1 MQNRVN
7 DSLTPALLRELAAA
21 KPPCITVAVQTGGNA
36 RARLE
41 NAIRQIEREVTAR
54 DPAIPKSV
62 FAPFHDSLAAIAELR
77 PTGSLVILSSP
88 DFHRKFET
96 EAPVQEVV
104 LVEDEFHLRSL
115 LPLLNRKTE
124 FYILALSQNH
134 PRILHCTESES
145 GEVAF
150 TPDVPKDYLQSRE
163 TRQPDHTLDNR
174 SSAGPSVGSMKGVL
188 SGSSSDADNKDEYH
202 LNYYKMIERGVKH
215 LLGETGIPLVVVA
228 VEHEL
233 ALYRSVNTYPATV
246 EPGVHG
252 APDGLKGGEMHKRA
266 LELIQSQPTAPV
278 KKELEHFEKFA
289 GTGHASS
296 HAQEIVKA
304 AYEGRISHLF
314 LQESAEYRGNFDEMR
329 QKVKRHDDGVA
340 PMRDLLNE
348 AVVQTLRHGGDAL
361 VLPAKD
367 MPNGAP
373 ICAIFRYPSTELQ
386 AAMRESASG
395 AAQSA

>member
-1 MQNRVN
+1 MQTRINE
-7 DSLTPALLRELAAA
+7 SLTPALLRELAAA
-21 KPPCITVAVQTGGNA
+21 APPCITVSIQTGGNA

-41 NAIRQIEREVTAR
+41 DAIREIT
-54 DPAIPKSV
+54 
-62 FAPFHDSLAAIAELR
+62 AELTASDPSLPKR
-77 PTGSLVILSSP
+77 LFTPLHDALANVAAQAPHGSLVILSSP
-88 DFHRKFET
+88 DFHYKFTT
-96 EAPVQEVV
+96 EAPVQEIVV
-104 LVEDEFHLRSL
+104 ANDEFHLRSL
-115 LPLLNRKTE
+115 LPLLNQKAE

-150 TPDVPKDYLQSRE
+150 PPDVPKDFLQSRE
-163 TRQPDHTLDNR
+163 TRQPDHVLDNR

-202 LNYYKMIERGVKH
+202 LNYYKMIERGVKQ

-233 ALYRSVNTYPATV
+233 ALYRSVNTYAGTV

-252 APDGLKGGEMHKRA
+252 APDSLKGGEMHKRA
-266 LELIQSQPTAPV
+266 LELIQSQPAAAV
-278 KKELEHFEKFA
+278 KKELEHFEKQA

-304 AYEGRISHLF
+304 AYEGRVSHLF
-314 LQESAEYRGNFDEMR
+314 LQETAEYRGVFDEVR
-329 QKVKRHDDGVA
+329 RKVKRHDDGVA

-348 AVVQTLRHGGDAL
+348 AVVQTLRHGGDAM
-361 VLPAKD
+361 VLSPHD

-373 ICAIFRYPSTELQ
+373 ICAVFRYPSMELQ
-386 AAMRESASG
+386 AAMRESASN
-395 AAQSA
+395 AT

>member
-1 MQNRVN
+1 MQTRVN
-7 DSLTPALLRELAAA
+7 ESLTPALLRELAAA
-21 KPPCITVAVQTGGNA
+21 KPPCITVAIETGGNA

-41 NAIRQIEREVTAR
+41 DVIRQIEKELSAT
-54 DPAIPKSV
+54 DPSLPKSV
-62 FAPFHDSLAAIAELR
+62 FAPFHDALAAIAEQK
-77 PTGSLVILSSP
+77 PTGSLIILSSP
-88 DFHRKFET
+88 DFHGKFET
-96 EAPVQEVV
+96 EMPVQEVV
-104 LVEDEFHLRSL
+104 SVGDEFQLRSL
-115 LPLLNRKTE
+115 LPLLNRKAE

-134 PRILHCTESES
+134 PRILHCTESDS

-150 TPDVPKDYLQSRE
+150 PPDVPKDYLQSRE
-163 TRQPDHTLDNR
+163 TRQPDHVLDNR

-233 ALYRSVNTYPATV
+233 ALYRSVNTYPGTV

-252 APDGLKGGEMHKRA
+252 APDSLKGAEMHKRA

-278 KKELEHFEKFA
+278 RKELEHFEKFV
-289 GTGHASS
+289 GTGHAST

-304 AYEGRISHLF
+304 AYEGRIAHLF
-314 LQESAEYRGNFDEMR
+314 LQETAEYRGNFDER
-329 QKVKRHDDGVA
+329 KQKVKRHDDGVA
-340 PMRDLLNE
+340 PMLDLLNE
-348 AVVQTLRHGGDAL
+348 AVVQTLRHGGFAV

-367 MPNGAP
+367 MPNGVP
-373 ICAIFRYPSTELQ
+373 LCAIFRYPSVELQ

-395 AAQSA
+395 AAQPA